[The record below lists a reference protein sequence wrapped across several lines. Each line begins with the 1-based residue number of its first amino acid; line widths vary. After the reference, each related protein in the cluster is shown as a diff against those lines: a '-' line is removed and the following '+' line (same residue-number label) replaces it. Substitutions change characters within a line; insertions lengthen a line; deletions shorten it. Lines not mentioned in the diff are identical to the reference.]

1 MRKLIA
7 TFAGNTVGGDANR
20 GLLLWLASPP
30 TTFFVPSGMHLISTR
45 VNLIESMR
53 KFFIAIVC
61 LLSVAAL
68 SAQQITSFPAEHDGF
83 MKELEKYM
91 TAGKMEANVKTMD
104 EFSKMVKDGKIPSG
118 WIDKIISTADLM
130 IERSMSP
137 YPHFNNYINTIMK
150 ASKAGLTDEQFDD
163 WCTIVDDVIPNQ
175 KKGENSDFI
184 KFVEFSAGFFTERA
198 LNVTPAKTWRVES
211 TDYKLSYEDNQPVV
225 TFPVTTLKGYIRGDT
240 ISIKQTAGQYFP
252 LQSKWIGKSGRV
264 DWGRAGFDP
273 NKVYCTFNDY
283 TINTANF
290 NYTIDTVTFTNAD
303 YFKQPLRGR
312 LIDKMQSSADTI
324 NLTYPRFE
332 SYDMGMTIKDIA
344 PNVSYTGGFSLQ
356 GSKVLGYGTPDD
368 LAKLT
373 FYARDGKT
381 KLLSARSQSLSIR
394 RGDELGANKAEVSI
408 YFGADSIYHPQ
419 LNLIYKIKKREMRL
433 LRGETGIGQAKFT
446 DSYHN
451 DEFQTDAIFWN
462 LDSSVLNLKI
472 LSGVGKK
479 PGIYESTNY
488 FNKELLRK
496 TQGLAS
502 YEPLSIL
509 KKMTEKNG
517 SRDIN
522 ATDFARTLDPNMK
535 EGEVKSL
542 LYDLLA
548 NGFILYNEDLG
559 VITLKEKA
567 INYVLAK
574 ARKIDYDI
582 ITIKSAPQSGND
594 NIDLKSSNINLKGVF
609 EVPISDT
616 AYVYFRPKA
625 NAISLQKDRNMEFDG
640 LVFAGRMDLMGEKF
654 HFQYAPFTI
663 DLNKVDTM
671 RINIPDSGKI
681 DKYGDPV
688 LKPMKSKVEGITGLL
703 EIDAPINKSGR
714 TRLPQFPK
722 LYSRGMSYIYYDDST
737 VAKGAYGRKNFF
749 FELEPFRLDSLNN
762 FSPDIISWQGRLV
775 SGGIFPDIKD
785 SVHLQKDESLGFKS
799 ETPPGG
805 YDLYKGKGK
814 YYGKF
819 ELNYSGLQGDG
830 RITHSTSD
838 FTTHDVRLY
847 PDSMLGSTD
856 TFRIA
861 KTFEGVKT
869 PTVVGT
875 MDQIFW
881 KPVADSMYISMNNK
895 DHSFAMYDDTFT
907 TFKGKLLLTGKGL
920 RGNGTLDWD
929 QATLTSKDI
938 SLRTMALSADTS
950 SLNIKTTGDRVSF
963 KTPNVNAK
971 VDFETRI
978 GDFVSNQKD
987 IPTDF
992 TYNQYNTAINQF
1004 KWFMD
1009 EKILDFKV
1017 PIDGPSAYFNSTRPD
1032 QKGLKFLGRR
1042 ATYNLVS
1049 SVLRIEQIKEI
1060 KVADALISP
1069 DSGVVVIEGEA
1080 KMHQLRNAVILADTF
1095 SRFHRFD
1102 SCTVD
1107 IYSKEEMK
1115 AMGNYHYE
1123 TKNLKETIS
1132 FGDIGTQK
1140 STQGKNRKAHDL
1152 WTLVAKT
1159 NIDEKQGFVLYPDV
1173 SFNGEAS
1180 IYAPERVITFKGYA
1194 KIGLTNPKATT
1205 SAFFISQDVAP
1216 QTLALKYDETTKD
1229 KNNNLLSAG
1238 IHISPVPDAASIYTT
1253 LLSPK
1258 KDNKDISIF
1267 KTAGIVGQLPTGE
1280 YVFGNEKRIRDNVKT
1295 GNILTYDD
1303 KKGTVKAEG
1312 KFELGTN
1319 FGLIKTAAAGSC
1331 DVKLDSGRYKINLD
1345 LAIDAQ
1351 MGDKM
1356 QDRFE
1361 FYMVGDDADQPDITY
1376 DKDKAKKAVYGL
1388 ADEDDDK
1395 KMLSDF
1401 EQTSQFVK
1409 RPKDLKE
1416 NLVFT
1421 DVNFVF
1427 DPDDVSLRSVG
1438 KIGVAMIGKK
1448 VINKKL
1454 EGYIE
1459 IQYKG
1464 GNDVFT
1470 IYLQTGTKGWMYF
1483 EYRPGELAILSSYD
1497 DINNALKA
1505 LSVDKRKIKGSGKA
1519 FYLYTAASPLSQQDF
1534 LSYMKDKAAGISRV
1548 HPVPRE
1554 PLEEIPVN
1562 NDTSSIPENTAPAP
1576 GDTLNKQ
1583 EQKQQDE
1590 INEINQLKQ
1599 SGGNVLSGPPPGR
1612 APAPAK
1618 QDSVP
1623 VTPQT
1628 SPDAPK
1634 QDAPAGIPEN
1644 TPPVEPKKDTV
1655 PAVPKSDAAPPVV
1668 PQTTPDVPKTDAAPV
1683 VPVVTP
1689 DAPKKDTV
1697 AVTPP
1702 VVVPDVPKTE
1712 AAPPPVQQAP
1722 PVTAPVIPQATHDV
1736 PKTSIPS
1743 TPPPVVPDVPK
1754 QDSTAVPH

>member
-1 MRKLIA
+1 MRKI
-7 TFAGNTVGGDANR
+7 
-20 GLLLWLASPP
+20 
-30 TTFFVPSGMHLISTR
+30 FVA
-45 VNLIESMR
+45 V
-53 KFFIAIVC
+53 AC
-61 LLSVAAL
+61 LLSAVVL
-68 SAQQITSFPAEHDGF
+68 NAQMITSFPAEHDGY

-91 TAGKMEANVKTMD
+91 TTGKLEANVKTF
-104 EFSKMVKDGKIPSG
+104 EEYAKLVKDGKISSG
-118 WIDKIISTADLM
+118 WVDKIISTSDLM
-130 IERSMSP
+130 LERSMSP
-137 YPHFNNYINTIMK
+137 YPYFHNYLSAIMSAAK
-150 ASKAGLTDEQFDD
+150 SGKTDEQFDD
-163 WCTIVDDVIPNQ
+163 WCTIVDDIIPNQ
-175 KKGENSDFI
+175 KKGENTDFARFI
-184 KFVEFSAGFFTERA
+184 EFSNGFFSEKA
-198 LNVTPAKTWRVES
+198 LNITPAKTWRVE
-211 TDYKLSYEDNQPVV
+211 TDDYKLSYEDNKPSVI
-225 TFPVTTLKGYIRGDT
+225 FPVTTLKGYIKGDT
-240 ISIKQTAGQYFP
+240 ISVKQTAGQYFP
-252 LQSKWIGKSGRV
+252 LESKWTGKSGKV
-264 DWGRAGFDP
+264 DWGRVGLDP
-273 NKVYCTFNDY
+273 GKVYCTFKDY
-283 TINTANF
+283 TINTSNF
-290 NYTIDTVTFTNAD
+290 NYTVDTVSFVNSE
-303 YFKQPLRGR
+303 YFKQPLKGK

-324 NLTYPRFE
+324 NMTYPRFE
-332 SYDMGMTIKDIA
+332 SYDVGMTIKDLA
-344 PNVSYTGGFSLQ
+344 PYVSYTGGFSLH
-356 GSKVLGYGTPDD
+356 GSKVLGYGNAEQRAT
-368 LAKLT
+368 LT
-373 FYARDGKT
+373 FFARDGKT
-381 KLLSARSQSLSIR
+381 RLLTARSQSMSIR
-394 RGDELGANKAEVSI
+394 RGDELGADKSEVSI
-408 YFGADSIYHPQ
+408 YFGTDSIYHPQ
-419 LNLIYKIKKREMRL
+419 LNLIYKIQKRQMRL

-451 DEFQTDAIFWN
+451 DEFQTDAIFWD

-479 PGIYESTNY
+479 PGVYESTNY

-542 LYDLLA
+542 LYDLLS

-559 VITLKEKA
+559 VITLKDKA

-582 ITIKSAPQSGND
+582 ITVKSAPQSGND

-616 AYVYFRPKA
+616 AYVYFRPKK

-722 LYSRGMSYIYYDDST
+722 LYSRGKSYIYYDDST
-737 VAKGAYGRKNFF
+737 VAKGAYGRKDFF

-814 YYGKF
+814 YYGKY

-830 RITHSTSD
+830 RITHSTAD

-856 TFRIA
+856 TFRIT

-869 PTVVGT
+869 PTVLGT

-881 KPVADSMYISMNNK
+881 RPKADSMYISMNNK
-895 DHSFAMYDDTFT
+895 DHPFAMYDDTLTSFR
-907 TFKGKLLLTGKGL
+907 GKLLLNSKGL

-938 SLRTMALSADTS
+938 SLRTMALSSDTS

-1017 PIDGPSAYFNSTRPD
+1017 PYDGPSAYFNSTRPD
-1032 QKGLKFLGRR
+1032 QKGLRFLGRR
-1042 ATYNLVS
+1042 ATYNLVT
-1049 SVLRIEQIKEI
+1049 SVLRIEQVKEI
-1060 KVADALISP
+1060 KVADALVSP
-1069 DSGVVVIEGEA
+1069 DSGVVIIEGEA
-1080 KMHQLRNAVILADTF
+1080 KMHQLRNAVIVADTF
-1095 SRFHRFD
+1095 NHFHRFD
-1102 SCTVD
+1102 SCIVD
-1107 IYSKEEMK
+1107 IYSKEELK
-1115 AMGNYHYE
+1115 AIGNYHYI
-1123 TKNLKETIS
+1123 TKDINETIS
-1132 FGDIGTQK
+1132 FGDI
-1140 STQGKNRKAHDL
+1140 STKKTTEGKNRKAHDL
-1152 WTLVAKT
+1152 WNLVAKT
-1159 NIDEKQGFVLYPDV
+1159 TIDEKQGFVLYPDV
-1173 SFNGEAS
+1173 SYSGDAS
-1180 IYAPERVITFKGYA
+1180 ILSSERVITFKGYA
-1194 KIGLTNPKATT
+1194 KLGFTYPKVAT
-1205 SAFFISQDVAP
+1205 SAFFINQDVTP

-1238 IHISPVPDAASIYTT
+1238 IHISPLPDAPLIYTT
-1253 LLSPK
+1253 LMSPK
-1258 KDNKDISIF
+1258 KDNRDITIF
-1267 KTAGIVGQLPTGE
+1267 KTKGIVAQTAGGD
-1280 YVFGNEKRIRDNVKT
+1280 YVFGNEKRIRDNVKP
-1295 GNILTYDD
+1295 GNILTYND

-1312 KFELGTN
+1312 KFDLGTN
-1319 FGLIKTAAAGSC
+1319 FGVIKAAAAGSV
-1331 DVKLDSGRYKINLD
+1331 DVKLDSGKYKINLS
-1345 LAIDAQ
+1345 LAIDPQ
-1351 MGDKM
+1351 MNDKM

-1361 FYMVGDDADQPDITY
+1361 FYMVGDDADQPDIRY
-1376 DKDKAKKAVYGL
+1376 DNDKQKKAITAL
-1388 ADEDDDK
+1388 SDEEDDK

-1401 EQTSQFVK
+1401 EQSASFIK
-1409 RPKDLKE
+1409 RPKAIKE

-1427 DPDDVSLRSVG
+1427 DPDDISLRSVG

-1470 IYLQTGTKGWMYF
+1470 IYLQTGTKGWVYF
-1483 EYRPGELAILSSYD
+1483 EYRPGELGILSSYD
-1497 DINNALKA
+1497 DINNNLKA
-1505 LSVDKRKIKGSGKA
+1505 LAPDKRKIKGDGKA
-1519 FYLYTAASPLSQQDF
+1519 FYIYTPASPLSEQDF
-1534 LSYMKDKAAGISRV
+1534 VAYMKDKAAGINRP
-1548 HPVPRE
+1548 HPEQRA
-1554 PLEEIPVN
+1554 PLEEIPTIG
-1562 NDTSSIPENTAPAP
+1562 DTSSIPVNTPP
-1576 GDTLNKQ
+1576 SDTVAQPKMDKEQQKEQ
-1583 EQKQQDE
+1583 EQIREAEQ
-1590 INEINQLKQ
+1590 IRN
-1599 SGGNVLSGPPPGR
+1599 SGGSLLSAPPPGR
-1612 APAPAK
+1612 NQSPAAPAQVNPNDIP
-1618 QDSVP
+1618 QN
-1623 VTPQT
+1623 TPPET
-1628 SPDAPK
+1628 PK
-1634 QDAPAGIPEN
+1634 QD
-1644 TPPVEPKKDTV
+1644 TV
-1655 PAVPKSDAAPPVV
+1655 PGTAPN
-1668 PQTTPDVPKTDAAPV
+1668 VPKTDAAP
-1683 VPVVTP
+1683 PVQQL
-1689 DAPKKDTV
+1689 
-1697 AVTPP
+1697 
-1702 VVVPDVPKTE
+1702 VPDVPKKDSVP
-1712 AAPPPVQQAP
+1712 AAPV
-1722 PVTAPVIPQATHDV
+1722 
-1736 PKTSIPS
+1736 
-1743 TPPPVVPDVPK
+1743 VVPDVPK
-1754 QDSTAVPH
+1754 QDSTGAQPH